1 MQVLILYLSRDGQTK
16 KIAEFMK
23 NQLISGQNSVKVCLA
38 SLKEKANYTQQE
50 LAAFDVIMIGASIR
64 YGHFD
69 PILEQFVQQHAA
81 ILNQKLTAF
90 FSVNLTARKADKN
103 TPETNPYTRKFLAKI
118 AWKPTIAK
126 VFAGALLY
134 PRYRFFDR
142 IMIQFIMRIT
152 GGETDI
158 RKEVEYT
165 NWQDVM
171 KFVQELQNLC
181 KEISQK

>member
-1 MQVLILYLSRDGQTK
+1 MQVLILYLSRNGQTE
-16 KIAEFMK
+16 KIAEAVK
-23 NQLISGQNSVKVCLA
+23 DQLISGQNPPEVCVTALDV
-38 SLKEKANYTQQE
+38 SPNYTSQA
-50 LAAFDVIMIGASIR
+50 LAHFDVIIIGASVR

-81 ILNQKLTAF
+81 ILNQKSTAF

-134 PRYRFFDR
+134 PRYGFFDR
-142 IMIQFIMRIT
+142 IMIQFIMCLT
-152 GGETDI
+152 GGETDT
-158 RKEVEYT
+158 RKTVEYT
-165 NWQDVM
+165 NWQDVT

-181 KEISQK
+181 KEISEK